1 MVADY
6 RKNSETLGD
15 NVSATLRSSHPLTP
29 PQWHQGI
36 PIEVAPFAYVA
47 VLRKLAELGSPT
59 DRAESTVAGAHGA
72 VLTLRMG
79 KAKAGP
85 VVSDNGNFII
95 DAPFPREMMQRP
107 AEVSHVY

>member
-1 MVADY
+1 MPTFSLSRA
-6 RKNSETLGD
+6 
-15 NVSATLRSSHPLTP
+15 LTP
-29 PQWHQGI
+29 LQWHQGI

-47 VLRKLAELGSPT
+47 VLRKLAALGSPT
-59 DRAESTVAGAHGA
+59 DRAESQVAGANGA

-85 VVSDNGNFII
+85 VVSDNGNFIV

-107 AEVSHVY
+107 AEVSRARRLLEAC